1 MGDILF
7 LAHRLPYPPDRGDR
21 IRSHALLRAA
31 AAHARVH
38 LAVFVDSA
46 ADLAQAEA
54 LRPLVS
60 SLYVEER
67 KRSRLFAL
75 ADAFSHGRPLSLS
88 LFDSATMRAHV
99 TRTLA
104 AEPVSTIFVF
114 SSQMAQFVPDDIVGR
129 RFVMDFV
136 DVDSA
141 KFASYA
147 AAGGPLAAV
156 HAREARLLAAWERAV
171 AHRADVS
178 LFVSDAEAALFRRS
192 VSDANIVSLGNGV
205 DLDRFSPTAAF
216 EPMTE
221 GEGPLIVF
229 TGQMDYRP
237 NVDGVDRFAR
247 EVLPAVRARFHDAR
261 FAIVG
266 RSPTAAVRRLAA
278 LPGVIVTGEVADV
291 RPWLAAAAA
300 VVVPLEIARG
310 IQNKLLEAMAMGR
323 PVVASPAAFAGI
335 DALPGR
341 DLIVADSADQ
351 AEAIIRLL
359 GDAAQAAA
367 MGRAARRQIV
377 ARYAW
382 DEVLA
387 SLPALLDGEQ
397 RVAEQVA

>member
-31 AAHARVH
+31 AAQARVH
-38 LAVFVDSA
+38 LVVFVDNA

-54 LRPLVS
+54 LRPLVA
-60 SLYVEER
+60 SLHVEQR
-67 KRSRLFAL
+67 KRGRLAAL
-75 ADAFSHGRPLSLS
+75 VDGLTHRRPLSLS

-99 TRTLA
+99 AATLA
-104 AEPVSTIFVF
+104 AEPVSTIFAF
-114 SSQMAQFVPDDIVGR
+114 SSQMAQFVPENIAGR

-147 AAGGPLAAV
+147 AAGGPLAPI
-156 HAREARLLAAWERAV
+156 HAREARLLEQWERAV
-171 AHRADVS
+171 AGRADVS
-178 LFVSDAEAALFRRS
+178 LLVSDAEAALFRRI
-192 VSDANIVSLGNGV
+192 APEAQIVTLGNGV
-205 DLDRFSPTAAF
+205 DLDRFSPTADFA
-216 EPMTE
+216 PIAA
-221 GEGPLIVF
+221 GEGPLLVF

-237 NVDGVDRFAR
+237 NVEGVCRFAR
-247 EVLPAVRARFHDAR
+247 EVLPAIRARVADAR

-291 RPWLAAAAA
+291 RPWLAAASA
-300 VVVPLEIARG
+300 VVVPLAIARG
-310 IQNKLLEAMAMGR
+310 VQNKLLEAMAMGR

-367 MGRAARRQIV
+367 MGAAARRQIV

-382 DEVLA
+382 DRMLA
-387 SLPALLDGEQ
+387 SLPALLDGKQ
-397 RVAEQVA
+397 RVTEQVA